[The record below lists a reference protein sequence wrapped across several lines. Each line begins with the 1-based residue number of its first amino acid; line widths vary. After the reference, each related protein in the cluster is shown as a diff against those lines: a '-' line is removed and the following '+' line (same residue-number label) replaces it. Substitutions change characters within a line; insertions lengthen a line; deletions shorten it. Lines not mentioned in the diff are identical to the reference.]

1 MQEEEDGRD
10 GSAGAVL
17 VDAWTNGVVDGC
29 LIFFFNSLFML
40 QTICVSCIIGQFYF
54 GRSHQK
60 FTYVLRRLILLL
72 RASHPVKSDNS
83 HSNHK
88 RLSRHNME

>member
-29 LIFFFNSLFML
+29 LIFF
-40 QTICVSCIIGQFYF
+40 
-54 GRSHQK
+54 
-60 FTYVLRRLILLL
+60 
-72 RASHPVKSDNS
+72 
-83 HSNHK
+83 
-88 RLSRHNME
+88 